1 VVTSI
6 AVGVETCASPEGRE
20 RWFQLHI
27 GNSTAF
33 PHPAK
38 VMQIP
43 LGALGGVS
51 RLEVMRGIF
60 EVLKQQIVEEELM
73 K

>member
-1 VVTSI
+1 MPTM
-6 AVGVETCASPEGRE
+6 VGVETCAAPSGKE
-20 RWFQLHI
+20 RWFQLYI
-27 GNSTAF
+27 RDAGAF
-33 PHPAK
+33 PHPTAM
-38 VMQIP
+38 MQIP

-73 K
+73 R

>member
-6 AVGVETCASPEGRE
+6 AVGLETCASPEGRE

-43 LGALGGVS
+43 LGALGGAS

-60 EVLKQQIVEEELM
+60 EVLKQQIVEEELVR
-73 K
+73 

>member
-1 VVTSI
+1 MVTS
-6 AVGVETCASPEGRE
+6 VGVETCVSPEGRE
-20 RWFQLHI
+20 RWFQLHV
-27 GNSTAF
+27 GDVGAF

-43 LGALGGVS
+43 LGALGGAS

-73 K
+73 R

>member
-1 VVTSI
+1 MATSI
-6 AVGVETCASPEGRE
+6 AVGLETCASPEGRE

-43 LGALGGVS
+43 LGALGGAS

-60 EVLKQQIVEEELM
+60 EVLKQQIVEEELVR
-73 K
+73 

>member
-1 VVTSI
+1 MPTGVS
-6 AVGVETCASPEGRE
+6 VETCAAPSGKE
-20 RWFQLHI
+20 RWFQLYI
-27 GNSTAF
+27 QEAAF
-33 PHPAK
+33 PHPTA
-38 VMQIP
+38 VMRIP

-73 K
+73 R

>member
-1 VVTSI
+1 M
-6 AVGVETCASPEGRE
+6 
-20 RWFQLHI
+20 
-27 GNSTAF
+27 
-33 PHPAK
+33 
-38 VMQIP
+38 MQIP